1 MQADHDKIK
10 NLLLTARGQMDGL
23 IKMVDEDRYCVD
35 IANQLSATAAILRTA
50 NREVLAAHMKGCMVE
65 ASEKGGIE
73 EKIGE
78 ITKLLDKWMK

>member
-1 MQADHDKIK
+1 
-10 NLLLTARGQMDGL
+10 MDGL

-50 NREVLAAHMKGCMVE
+50 NREVLAAHMKGCMVD
-65 ASEKGGIE
+65 ACEKGEIE
-73 EKIGE
+73 EKIAE

>member
-10 NLLLTARGQMDGL
+10 KLLLTARGQMDGL

-50 NREVLAAHMKGCMVE
+50 NREVLAAHMKGCMVD
-65 ASEKGGIE
+65 ACEKGEIE
-73 EKIGE
+73 EKIAE